1 MAMRVVHVRHMR
13 MLVYEPLV
21 AMPVRM
27 GLAGRIVLAVAVLM
41 VCIVHM
47 RVAVLQGLMDV
58 FVLMI
63 LGQVQPEPEAH
74 EQAGDQELE
83 CDGLA
88 HKQDGHDGSD
98 ERCGRE
104 IGSRARGA
112 EMAQRHDEERK
123 ADAITEETHDPSQ
136 SQH

>member
-58 FVLMI
+58 FVLMM

-88 HKQDGHDGSD
+88 QKQDGHDGSD

-104 IGSRARGA
+104 ISA
-112 EMAQRHDEERK
+112 
-123 ADAITEETHDPSQ
+123 
-136 SQH
+136 